1 MATQGDKAPMGL
13 FERYLTLWV
22 ALCIVAGMALG
33 TGVDRRQQL
42 L

>member
-1 MATQGDKAPMGL
+1 MSAQCEKVADAAAKAPMGL

-33 TGVDRRQQL
+33 HWR
-42 L
+42 